1 MDNLSETQKFDFFS
15 HGIASGVTDI
25 YTAFMGPPARE
36 AKASPYAKKATA
48 KWNMPEA
55 YVGENEYLRDTM
67 EDFMLTAQWDFYTE
81 RIVSRLLLCVHVFC
95 ANAQKDALVQDGQ
108 HPHAVDRVGQQP
120 ALHGHHTP
128 SDHEQGRDS
137 EAYY

>member
-55 YVGENEYLRDTM
+55 YVGENEYLRDTASL
-67 EDFMLTAQWDFYTE
+67 FSSLT
-81 RIVSRLLLCVHVFC
+81 LCSY
-95 ANAQKDALVQDGQ
+95 N
-108 HPHAVDRVGQQP
+108 
-120 ALHGHHTP
+120 TP
-128 SDHEQGRDS
+128 IRWKISC
-137 EAYY
+137 